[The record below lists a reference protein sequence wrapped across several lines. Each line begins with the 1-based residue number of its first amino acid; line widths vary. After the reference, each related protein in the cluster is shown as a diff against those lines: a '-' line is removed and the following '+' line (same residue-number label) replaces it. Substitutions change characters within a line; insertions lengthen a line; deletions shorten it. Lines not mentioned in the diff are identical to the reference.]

1 MQQQPVILV
10 VDDDGEI
17 RELVDTLL
25 TSEGYT
31 VWQAGGGAQA
41 LEKMNAAVDLVILD
55 VMMPDISGYKVCSA
69 IRADYNVP
77 ILFLTAKGLDS
88 DLTMGYSCGGDDYL
102 TKPFSC
108 AELLARVKGLLRR
121 YHIYMGK
128 ETAARDSYIEHGQLK
143 VNREFNDVLKN
154 ENDLNLTEI
163 EYQILRLLLTR
174 KGKVFTV
181 QNIYESVWNEPY
193 LSISANT
200 VMVHIRRLRAKIE
213 EDPKNPEIVKTVWGK
228 GYRIE

>member
-1 MQQQPVILV
+1 MEKTVILV
-10 VDDDGEI
+10 VDDDSEI
-17 RELVDTLL
+17 RELLDTLL

-31 VWQAGGGAQA
+31 VWQADGGTQA
-41 LEKMNAAVDLVILD
+41 LEKMNSAVDLVILD
-55 VMMPDISGYKVCSA
+55 VMMPDMSGYKVCSL
-69 IRADYNVP
+69 IRADHNVP

-128 ETAARDSYIEHGQLK
+128 ETPIHESYLEYGQLK
-143 VNREFNDVLKN
+143 VNREFNEVLKN
-154 ENDLNLTEI
+154 NIDLNLTEI
-163 EYQILRLLLTR
+163 EYQILRLMLTR

-181 QNIYESVWNEPY
+181 QNIYESVWNELY

-200 VMVHIRRLRAKIE
+200 VMVHIRKLRAKIE
-213 EDPKNPEIVKTVWGK
+213 DDPKNPEVVKTVWGK

>member
-1 MQQQPVILV
+1 MDKPIILIA
-10 VDDDGEI
+10 DDDREI

-25 TSEGYT
+25 SSEGYT
-31 VWQAGGGAQA
+31 IWQADGGLQA
-41 LEKMNAAVDLVILD
+41 LEKMNTDVDLVLLD
-55 VMMPDISGYKVCSA
+55 VMMPDLSGYKVCSA

-128 ETAARDSYIEHGQLK
+128 EAIARDLYFDQGALK
-143 VNREFNDVLKN
+143 VHREFNEVYKNDVA
-154 ENDLNLTEI
+154 LNLTEI
-163 EYQILRLLLTR
+163 EYQMLRLMLTR

-181 QNIYESVWNEPY
+181 QNLYESVWNEPY
-193 LSISANT
+193 LSTSANT
-200 VMVHIRRLRAKIE
+200 VMVHIRKLRAKIE
-213 EDPKNPEIVKTVWGK
+213 DDPKNPETVKTVWEK

>member
-1 MQQQPVILV
+1 MDKPIILIA
-10 VDDDGEI
+10 DDDREI

-25 TSEGYT
+25 SSEGYT
-31 VWQAGGGAQA
+31 IWQADGGLQA
-41 LEKMNAAVDLVILD
+41 LEKMNTDVDLVLLD
-55 VMMPDISGYKVCSA
+55 VMMPDLSGYKVCSA

-128 ETAARDSYIEHGQLK
+128 EALARDLYFDQGALK
-143 VNREFNDVLKN
+143 VHREFNEVYKN
-154 ENDLNLTEI
+154 DIAINLTEI
-163 EYQILRLLLTR
+163 EYQMLRLMLTR

-181 QNIYESVWNEPY
+181 QNLYESVWNEPY
-193 LSISANT
+193 LSTSANT
-200 VMVHIRRLRAKIE
+200 VMVHIRKLRAKIE
-213 EDPKNPEIVKTVWGK
+213 DDPKNPETVKTVWEK

>member
-1 MQQQPVILV
+1 MDKPIILIA
-10 VDDDGEI
+10 DDDREI

-25 TSEGYT
+25 SSEGYT
-31 VWQAGGGAQA
+31 IWQADGGVQA
-41 LEKMNAAVDLVILD
+41 LEKMNTDVDLVLLD
-55 VMMPDISGYKVCSA
+55 VMMPDLSGYKVCSA

-128 ETAARDSYIEHGQLK
+128 EAIARDLYFDQGALK
-143 VNREFNDVLKN
+143 VHREFNEVYKNDVA
-154 ENDLNLTEI
+154 LNLTEI
-163 EYQILRLLLTR
+163 EYQMLRLMLTR

-181 QNIYESVWNEPY
+181 QNLYESVWNEPY
-193 LSISANT
+193 LSTSANT
-200 VMVHIRRLRAKIE
+200 VMVHIRKLRAKIE
-213 EDPKNPEIVKTVWGK
+213 DDPKNPETVKTVWGK

>member
-1 MQQQPVILV
+1 MDKPIILIA
-10 VDDDGEI
+10 DDDREI

-25 TSEGYT
+25 SSEGYT
-31 VWQAGGGAQA
+31 IWQADGGLQA
-41 LEKMNAAVDLVILD
+41 LEKMNTDVDLVLLD
-55 VMMPDISGYKVCSA
+55 VMMPDLSGYKVCSA

-128 ETAARDSYIEHGQLK
+128 EALARDLYFDQGTLK
-143 VNREFNDVLKN
+143 VHREFNEVYKNDVA
-154 ENDLNLTEI
+154 LNLTEI
-163 EYQILRLLLTR
+163 EYQMLRLMLTR

-181 QNIYESVWNEPY
+181 QNLYESVWNEPY
-193 LSISANT
+193 LSTSANT
-200 VMVHIRRLRAKIE
+200 VMVHIRKLRAKIE
-213 EDPKNPEIVKTVWGK
+213 DDPKNPETVKTVWGK

>member
-1 MQQQPVILV
+1 MDKPIILIA
-10 VDDDGEI
+10 DDDREI

-25 TSEGYT
+25 SSEGYT
-31 VWQAGGGAQA
+31 IWQADGGLQA
-41 LEKMNAAVDLVILD
+41 LEKMNTDVDLVLLD
-55 VMMPDISGYKVCSA
+55 VMMPDLSGYKVCSA

-128 ETAARDSYIEHGQLK
+128 EALARDLYFDQGALK
-143 VNREFNDVLKN
+143 VHREFNEVYKN
-154 ENDLNLTEI
+154 DIAINLTEI
-163 EYQILRLLLTR
+163 EYQMLRLMLTR

-181 QNIYESVWNEPY
+181 QNLYESVWNEPY
-193 LSISANT
+193 LSTSANT
-200 VMVHIRRLRAKIE
+200 VMVHIRKLRAKIE
-213 EDPKNPEIVKTVWGK
+213 DDPKNPETVKTVWGK

>member
-1 MQQQPVILV
+1 MDKPIILIA
-10 VDDDGEI
+10 DDDREI

-25 TSEGYT
+25 SSEGYT
-31 VWQAGGGAQA
+31 IWQADGGLQA
-41 LEKMNAAVDLVILD
+41 LEKMNTDVDLVLLD
-55 VMMPDISGYKVCSA
+55 VMMPDLSGYKVCSA

-128 ETAARDSYIEHGQLK
+128 EAIARDLYFDQGALK
-143 VNREFNDVLKN
+143 VHREFNEVYKNDVA
-154 ENDLNLTEI
+154 LNLTEI
-163 EYQILRLLLTR
+163 EYQMLRLMLTR

-181 QNIYESVWNEPY
+181 QNLYESVWNEPY
-193 LSISANT
+193 LSTSANT
-200 VMVHIRRLRAKIE
+200 VMVHIRKLRAKIE
-213 EDPKNPEIVKTVWGK
+213 DDPKNPETVKTVWGK